1 MATDRD
7 FSVGAQATVP
17 NDCREAAM
25 LVNQITAGM
34 LTSSWQARRE
44 SGHWTSWD
52 TPIAHCARRVTRIL
66 SG

>member
-1 MATDRD
+1 
-7 FSVGAQATVP
+7 
-17 NDCREAAM
+17 M
-25 LVNQITAGM
+25 LVNQITVGM

-52 TPIAHCARRVTRIL
+52 TPFAHRARRVTRIL